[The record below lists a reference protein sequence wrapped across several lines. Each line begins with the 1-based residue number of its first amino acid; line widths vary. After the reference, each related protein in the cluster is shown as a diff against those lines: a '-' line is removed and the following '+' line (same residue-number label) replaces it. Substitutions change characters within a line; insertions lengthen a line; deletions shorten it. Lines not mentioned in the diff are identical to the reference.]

1 MDIML
6 VLVYVLGVL
15 ITQQSVIVTLQNSS
29 DQEFPPHVIT
39 ISGLIIGLLFPILI
53 PVIYALAYKRSR
65 GDI

>member
-1 MDIML
+1 MDIIL

-15 ITQQSVIVTLQNSS
+15 ITQQSVIMVLQNSPS
-29 DQEFPPHVIT
+29 QEFPPHVIT
-39 ISGLIIGLLFPILI
+39 ISGLVVGLLFPILI